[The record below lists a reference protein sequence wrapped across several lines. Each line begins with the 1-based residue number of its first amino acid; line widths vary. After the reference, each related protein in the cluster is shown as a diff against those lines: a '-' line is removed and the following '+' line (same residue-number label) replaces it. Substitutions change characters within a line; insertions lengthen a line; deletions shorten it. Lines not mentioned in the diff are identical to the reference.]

1 MDNINQINFFIQVV
15 KKGSFVAAARTCGVA
30 PSTISKSIS
39 KLESRLKIQLF
50 KRSTRS
56 MVLTNIGTQ
65 LYNRSLGVL
74 AEIKAIEEEIV
85 SSSDEIAGQVR
96 ISMAEQ
102 TLLLPAFEALMRAY
116 PLLQLELE
124 FTDRLVNVI
133 EEGFDL
139 VIRSGTIQ
147 DSRLKIKPLTT
158 FSSKVVASADFLHR
172 FGIPHHPDE
181 LKKYPCLHYR
191 FPHSGKLETWQLREF
206 SDAENMLLPKTLI
219 CNHTQTRMQFA
230 LSGIGLAWLPDYV
243 IQPAL
248 ANYSLRSVLDE
259 YAIRKETLSLLW
271 PADRWLAKRTR
282 TVIDFLIDFFHLTE
296 NKTHSDWTLSHKP
309 DGTT

>member
-1 MDNINQINFFIQVV
+1 MENLNEINFFIQVV
-15 KKGSFVAAARTCGVA
+15 KEGNFVSAARSCGVA
-30 PSTISKSIS
+30 PSTISKSIA
-39 KLESRLKIQLF
+39 KLESRLKVQLF

-56 MVLTNIGTQ
+56 VSLTSVGTQ
-65 LYNRSLGVL
+65 LYHRSLGVL
-74 AEIKAIEEEIV
+74 AEIRAIEEEIV
-85 SSSDEIAGQVR
+85 SSGNLIAGPIR
-96 ISMAEQ
+96 ISLAEQ
-102 TLLLPAFEALMRAY
+102 TPLLPAFEALMRAY
-116 PLLQLELE
+116 PLLELELE

-147 DSRLKIKPLTT
+147 DSRLKMKSLTT

-172 FGIPHHPDE
+172 FGIPHHPND
-181 LKKYPCLHYR
+181 LKNYPCLHYR

-206 SDAENMLLPKTLI
+206 SDAESMLLPKTLI

-230 LSGIGLAWLPDYV
+230 LSGMGLAWLPDYV

-248 ANYSLRSVLDE
+248 VNNSLCSVLDE

-282 TVIDFLIDFFHLTE
+282 TVIDFLSDFF
-296 NKTHSDWTLSHKP
+296 SP
-309 DGTT
+309 DAKLDIL